1 MKLAIILPYRDRRD
15 KLDIF
20 LPHMVSFLNNKQ
32 IEYMIYIVEQFDNK
46 PFNYGKL
53 CNVGVSETIEFAD
66 YYCFHDI
73 DVLPLNDDADY
84 SFKETPTQLLFEDEN
99 KKLILPY
106 DKYFGGAV
114 VISKDDFIK
123 INGFNNNYWGKGYVD
138 LDLLFRC
145 EINKI
150 SLVKKYNYKNNDDLN
165 LDLKNRCIV
174 KNTSKLTIFKKSLI
188 SSQKTNVISKDF
200 TLSFHYQDIRI
211 KGNNGKIC
219 LFRTYGKDILQLFSV
234 DNQFIFQFFCNGE
247 FFQFEINETDITKL
261 NHYTITHDYSK
272 KEFTIFINGKKIKN
286 VNYELTYNYNN
297 KTVAIGDKENKQ
309 KIELYD
315 FKLFDKK
322 LSNNEINKNYYY
334 GVTSNCLEFNILT
347 FYKNNS
353 MILDKKLNIWE
364 ILTKENNETVKNS
377 GVLISNQYLLKLNSE
392 VKLPNRLKGKYR
404 ILDEKFVDVENT
416 YDPDILENRKNYY
429 NDILSGKIDT
439 NKYGYKSLKYT
450 FLNKE
455 KIDRNVI
462 WIKALV

>member
-1 MKLAIILPYRDRRD
+1 MKLAIIVPYRDRRD
-15 KLDIF
+15 ELDIF
-20 LPHMVSFLNNKQ
+20 IPHMINFLNNKQ
-32 IEYMIYIVEQFDNK
+32 IDYIIYIIEQFDNK

-84 SFKETPTQLLFEDEN
+84 SYKEIPAQLIFEDEN

-106 DKYFGGAV
+106 DKYFGGSV

-200 TLSFHYQDIRI
+200 TLSFHYEDIRT

-234 DNQFIFQFFCNGE
+234 DNQLIFQFFNNGE
-247 FFQFEINETDITKL
+247 FFQFEIGETDITKF
-261 NHYTITHDYSK
+261 NHYTITHDYIK
-272 KEFTIFINGKKIKN
+272 KEFGVFVNGKKIKY
-286 VNYELTYNYNN
+286 VNYELTYNYID

-309 KIELYD
+309 KFELFD

-322 LSNNEINKNYYY
+322 LNQNEINKNYYY
-334 GVTSNCLEFNILT
+334 GLNSNCLDFNT
-347 FYKNNS
+347 TSFFKNMS
-353 MILDKKLNIWE
+353 TLIDKKLNVWE
-364 ILTKENNETVKNS
+364 ILTKEDKNTKNS
-377 GVLISNQYLLKLNSE
+377 GILINNQIELKLNSE

-404 ILDEKFVDVENT
+404 ILDEKFVNIENT

>member
-1 MKLAIILPYRDRRD
+1 MKLAIIVPYRDRRD
-15 KLDIF
+15 ELDIF
-20 LPHMVSFLNNKQ
+20 IPHMINFLNNKQ
-32 IEYMIYIVEQFDNK
+32 IDYIIYIIEQFDNK

-84 SFKETPTQLLFEDEN
+84 SYKEIPAQLIFEDEN

-106 DKYFGGAV
+106 DKYFGGSV

-200 TLSFHYQDIRI
+200 TLSFHYEDIMT

-234 DNQFIFQFFCNGE
+234 DNQLIFQFFNNGE
-247 FFQFEINETDITKL
+247 FFQFEIGETDITKF
-261 NHYTITHDYSK
+261 NHYTITHDYIK
-272 KEFTIFINGKKIKN
+272 KEFGVFVNGKKIKY
-286 VNYELTYNYNN
+286 VNYELTYNYID

-309 KIELYD
+309 KFELFD

-322 LSNNEINKNYYY
+322 LNQNEINKNYYY
-334 GVTSNCLEFNILT
+334 GLNSNCLDFNT
-347 FYKNNS
+347 TSFFKNMS
-353 MILDKKLNIWE
+353 TLIDKKLNVWE
-364 ILTKENNETVKNS
+364 ILTKEDKNTKNS
-377 GVLISNQYLLKLNSE
+377 GILINNQIELKLNSE

-404 ILDEKFVDVENT
+404 ILDEKFVNIENT